1 MRVCIDNLEKCGN
14 IYDGIS
20 TYKNFADFIN
30 MTISE
35 EKLYIQAMDT
45 SKISVFEVKL
55 MPSFFSTFEL
65 SETETIG
72 INVSL
77 FHKILSVRNKA
88 QKINL
93 VTEIGGDK
101 LDVSYTSDDVSIF
114 NKDLQ
119 IPLVDIDEELFG
131 IPEMEYNVGIILASS
146 KFSDIINDLKLFD
159 DTFTINCEEEKVVI
173 GSEKSESGKMSV
185 TLNQANM
192 KEYTKDDDLNASYA
206 LRMLIYVTIYSK
218 IIDEVKLELS
228 DGVPLKITYKVDSVG
243 SQLMFHLAPKIND

>member
-1 MRVCIDNLEKCGN
+1 MKVCIDNLEN
-14 IYDGIS
+14 AATFTMVFQHI
-20 TYKNFADFIN
+20 KNFADFIN

-65 SETETIG
+65 SESETIG
-72 INVSL
+72 VNVSL
-77 FHKILSVRNKA
+77 FHKILSVRNKS

-93 VTEIGGDK
+93 ETEGGDR
-101 LDVSYTSDDVSIF
+101 LNVSYISDDVSVF

-131 IPEMEYNVGIILASS
+131 IPEMEYNVSINLASS

-159 DTFTINCEEEKVVI
+159 DTIIIDCRDEKVVI
-173 GSEKSESGKMSV
+173 GSNTNESGKMSV
-185 TLNQANM
+185 TLNEKNI
-192 KEYTKDDDLNASYA
+192 KEYSKEDDLNASYA
-206 LRMLIYVTIYSK
+206 LKMLIYVTIYSK

-228 DGVPLKITYKVDSVG
+228 DGVPLKITYKVDPVG
-243 SQLMFHLAPKIND
+243 SEFIFHLAPKIND

>member
-1 MRVCIDNLEKCGN
+1 MKVCIDNLEN
-14 IYDGIS
+14 AATFTMVFQHI
-20 TYKNFADFIN
+20 KNFADFIN

-65 SETETIG
+65 SESETIG

-77 FHKILSVRNKA
+77 FHKILSVRNKT

-93 VTEIGGDK
+93 ETESGGDK
-101 LDVSYTSDDVSIF
+101 LNVSYTSDDVSVF

-119 IPLVDIDEELFG
+119 IPLVEIDEELFG
-131 IPEMEYNVGIILASS
+131 IPEMEYNVGITLASC

-159 DTFTINCEEEKVVI
+159 DTLIIDCQEEKVVI
-173 GSEKSESGKMSV
+173 GSDTNESGKMSV
-185 TLNQANM
+185 TLRESNM
-192 KEYTKDDDLNASYA
+192 REYSKEDDLNATYS
-206 LRMLIYVTIYSK
+206 LKMLIYLTIYSK

-243 SQLMFHLAPKIND
+243 SQFIFHLAPKIND